1 MILNIIKTELPLM
14 AIFLIRTMKAT
25 RFHMRAKPF
34 EFEIGNKKNGLWYK
48 GVTELLTS
56 KFNRAKE
63 KSPPT
68 MKKTLFLNLISN

>member
-1 MILNIIKTELPLM
+1 
-14 AIFLIRTMKAT
+14 
-25 RFHMRAKPF
+25 MRAKPS

-63 KSPPT
+63 KRPPT